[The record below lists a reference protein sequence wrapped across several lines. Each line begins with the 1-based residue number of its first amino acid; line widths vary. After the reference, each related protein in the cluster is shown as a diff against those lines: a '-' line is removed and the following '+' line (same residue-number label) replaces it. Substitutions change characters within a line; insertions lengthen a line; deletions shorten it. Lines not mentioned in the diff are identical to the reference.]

1 MLRISLCFFLVPL
14 TESVTMAHRLQIL
27 PRMLCVNMAS
37 PRFWRGL
44 SGVAYALLVYAD
56 ALDAFQ

>member
-1 MLRISLCFFLVPL
+1 MLGSPFCSLPPRLRNVPDP
-14 TESVTMAHRLQIL
+14 A
-27 PRMLCVNMAS
+27 
-37 PRFWRGL
+37 FWRGL